1 MILRSNVIWVLV
13 NCWALRIWPTV
24 MQVIGPWW
32 SDRIQRVG
40 SRGRIPQCPQPWG
53 DPWRPWKFRQWHW
66 LPLFLSK
73 SKNIPQFKLFFLFH
87 LRGCQLMKSPKP
99 FWLCML
105 CWCGIQWVLC
115 WAFDGYCWVFDALL
129 WGSIIFL
136 STQFRFPLHTNDF
149 PPFGAYHIS
158 DTPKWAWNPNER

>member
-1 MILRSNVIWVLV
+1 
-13 NCWALRIWPTV
+13 
-24 MQVIGPWW
+24 
-32 SDRIQRVG
+32 
-40 SRGRIPQCPQPWG
+40 
-53 DPWRPWKFRQWHW
+53 
-66 LPLFLSK
+66 
-73 SKNIPQFKLFFLFH
+73 
-87 LRGCQLMKSPKP
+87 
-99 FWLCML
+99 ML

-115 WAFDGYCWVFDALL
+115 WAFDGYCWVFVALL